1 MHKVVAFYSGF
12 IIHCESSL
20 RALDRRELSDDA
32 EHERWLFLIRLMM
45 IVMNNDQEHVQHCV
59 GPAWRGGEPVHRHPH
74 RHGQQCLHVSQ
85 DDLSRMR
92 HESWHNFKMNLMEM
106 FELANVTVFLKYVT
120 AFGFLLWHVFPP
132 RYNATLGHKVWSLSI
147 NDLSATIS
155 IVIEKIS
162 S

>member
-32 EHERWLFLIRLMM
+32 EHERWLFLFRLMM
-45 IVMNNDQEHVQHCV
+45 IVMNNWPGTCTT
-59 GPAWRGGEPVHRHPH
+59 
-74 RHGQQCLHVSQ
+74 LHWTFLARRRTCASTSPPTWATMSPCEQ
-85 DDLSRMR
+85 DA
-92 HESWHNFKMNLMEM
+92 SWYNVKMNLMKM
-106 FELANVTVFLKYVT
+106 FELATVTVFLKYVT
-120 AFGFLLWHVFPP
+120 AFGFLPWHVFPP

-155 IVIEKIS
+155 IVIEKITTS
-162 S
+162 